1 MCVITCTAF
10 RSKPDPE
17 GRMMTEGISQEKDL
31 DSTEVTSGV
40 DEAGE
45 SEEERLTRVLEEF
58 ENLKDRHLR
67 LAAEFNNFKRR
78 SEQERLE
85 SWSRAQADILSS
97 FLNVLDDLNRV
108 AELELSTATVEGV
121 MDGINLVEKKFISV
135 LQDSGAEIID
145 PLGDLFDP
153 ERMEAIVRVP
163 TERAEEDDTVAQVFQ
178 KGCLLKGIL
187 VRPARVSVHKHG

>member
-1 MCVITCTAF
+1 MCLITCTAF

-45 SEEERLTRVLEEF
+45 SEEEGLTQVLEEF

>member
-1 MCVITCTAF
+1 
-10 RSKPDPE
+10 
-17 GRMMTEGISQEKDL
+17 MMTEGISQEKDL

-163 TERAEEDDTVAQVFQ
+163 TERLRKGHLQADVRLHQ
-178 KGCLLKGIL
+178 KGNLFQRLAKG
-187 VRPARVSVHKHG
+187 

>member
-1 MCVITCTAF
+1 MCLITCTAF